1 MLVLSVVSKDANDDH
16 VPHPPT
22 QASSSEDDLAVLFID
37 DLGTGDPQKRHG
49 EEDNPR
55 DDTSVVEAKKNDD
68 LGR

>member
-1 MLVLSVVSKDANDDH
+1 MLVLSVVSKGANVDH
-16 VPHPPT
+16 VPHPST
-22 QASSSEDDLAVLFID
+22 QASSSKDDLAVLFID

-49 EEDNPR
+49 EEDSPT